1 MQWCTVLALGPRGSY
16 WRRNTEA
23 AWWDETR
30 RNERSKTK
38 RDGVAA
44 RVKTR
49 APPCISLSL
58 PTLSFLFSLSFL
70 SAAVFSSFFFRFRF
84 SSPALPW
91 CLLFASL
98 SSPPSPPTCVH
109 YRRLS
114 LISSSRPI
122 SSFLPRNSSGGLF
135 SAAGA
140 PRSFRFTFLYVA
152 PVPFFPSFCSS
163 RFMTRICGGW
173 RLNPHEVPT
182 WTKWRIST
190 DPSSAN
196 YFRNYARG
204 LNIFLI
210 HARLFPTLQNRV
222 LRRYLLIEM
231 SASPIQFAMLI
242 EAARIIHYTGRII

>member
-30 RNERSKTK
+30 RNERNKTK

-49 APPCISLSL
+49 APPYISLSL

-70 SAAVFSSFFFRFRF
+70 SPAVFSSFFFRFRF
-84 SSPALPW
+84 SSPVLPW

-98 SSPPSPPTCVH
+98 RSLPSPPTCVH

-122 SSFLPRNSSGGLF
+122 SSFLPRNFSGPLQCRRRASLF
-135 SAAGA
+135 SFYL
-140 PRSFRFTFLYVA
+140 PLRCSRS
-152 PVPFFPSFCSS
+152 FFPSFCSS

-222 LRRYLLIEM
+222 LRRYLLIKM
-231 SASPIQFAMLI
+231 SASLIKFAMLI
-242 EAARIIHYTGRII
+242 EATRIFHYTGRII